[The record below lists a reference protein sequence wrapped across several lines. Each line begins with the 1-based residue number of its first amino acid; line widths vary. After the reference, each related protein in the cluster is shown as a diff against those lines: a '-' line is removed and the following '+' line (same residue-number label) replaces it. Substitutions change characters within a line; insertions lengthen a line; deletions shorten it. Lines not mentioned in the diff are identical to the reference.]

1 MVKSKQKFALAST
14 TDFASK
20 LRFSMLATI
29 TPKTQQQQ
37 KPEMFVLFSESLDVQ
52 AQTEI
57 GLNGVG
63 SQDLPGA
70 FFVFGTAF
78 LARRGLIFSPQT
90 GDASWR
96 RIPPRGELFSSRD
109 ILHHELSFLEAPPS
123 VDTRRQALTWIS
135 GTSDANAVLAV
146 AVAHRAG
153 NKAGHH

>member
-29 TPKTQQQQ
+29 TPKTQQQQQ

-78 LARRGLIFSPQT
+78 LSNNPRFQHTKPTRSAWAQGAMVP
-90 GDASWR
+90 
-96 RIPPRGELFSSRD
+96 RIQLYQRP
-109 ILHHELSFLEAPPS
+109 
-123 VDTRRQALTWIS
+123 V
-135 GTSDANAVLAV
+135 
-146 AVAHRAG
+146 
-153 NKAGHH
+153 AGHGFQNGHLEQPCAVTGRWHTVSATCRT